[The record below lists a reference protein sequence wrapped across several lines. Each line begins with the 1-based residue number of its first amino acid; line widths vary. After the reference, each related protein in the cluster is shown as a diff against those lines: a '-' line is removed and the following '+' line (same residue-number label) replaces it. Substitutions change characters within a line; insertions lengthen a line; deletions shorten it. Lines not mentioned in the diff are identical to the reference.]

1 MSYIKRDYR
10 TNLSMDALIF
20 LDGEEVACSIID
32 LSTTGAKLE
41 ILPGLFFKNTTLF
54 SKIVKVDDLVN
65 ISIPEMHAEG
75 EVRII
80 RKDILSYNLHLF
92 IAFDNLFLGLKKL
105 PYIRKVYRSSYRS
118 MGQIEINGK
127 AFDFVTYN
135 VSTKGLLIAVF
146 ERLSLSDGI
155 SLNIDLNTL
164 NIHAKAQLIWS
175 KKLYNHNLLGIEFT
189 QLDNPVKGIASFE
202 K

>member
-1 MSYIKRDYR
+1 MSYIKRNYR

-20 LDGEEVACSIID
+20 LDGKEIACSIID

-41 ILPGLFFKNTTLF
+41 VLPGLFFKNTTLF
-54 SKIVKVDDLVN
+54 SKIINIDGLVN

-75 EVRII
+75 EVKII
-80 RKDILSYNLHLF
+80 RKDILYDNLHLF
-92 IAFDNLFLGLKKL
+92 IAFENLFLGLKKL

-118 MGQIEINGK
+118 VGQIEINGK
-127 AFDFVTYN
+127 AFEFVTHN

-146 ERLSLSDGI
+146 ERLNLSNG

-175 KKLYNHNLLGIEFT
+175 KKLYNHNLLGLEFT
-189 QLDNPVKGIASFE
+189 QLDKPIKGIASFE